1 MASIVDIAKQ
11 GLGKIKYVFGGDNIS
26 QDISGYGDCS
36 DYTQAVFKKATGV
49 DIGGTTSTQY
59 QQGKAVKKENL
70 KAGDLVFFKDT
81 YQSGYSQG
89 VSHVGIYLGDSQ
101 FIHNSSGAG
110 GVTISDLN
118 STYYQE
124 HWLGARRVSG
134 SGKGETSQSSSGSGG
149 SSGGS
154 GGSTDLKWWGDLMVL
169 ILTVL
174 CGGVALLFFVVAF
187 NSIGTPKPVVDGKKL
202 VKKARKGV
210 SKA

>member
-1 MASIVDIAKQ
+1 MASIIDIAKQ

-36 DYTQAVFKKATGV
+36 DYTQAVYKKALGV
-49 DIGGTTSTQY
+49 DIGGTTQAQLNNGY
-59 QQGKAVKKENL
+59 AVQRKDLQE
-70 KAGDLVFFKDT
+70 GDLVFFKNT

-89 VSHVGIYLGDSQ
+89 VSHVGIYLGNNQ

-118 STYYQE
+118 SAYYQE

-174 CGGVALLFFVVAF
+174 CSGVALLFFVVAF
-187 NSIGTPKPVVDGKKL
+187 NSIGTPKPVADGKKL

-210 SKA
+210 SKS